1 VLNYS
6 LALRTDR
13 SPQDVDTLLQDL
25 LAAARRDAGGGGL
38 ALAGLAQTV
47 ADASLQATLD
57 EALEEH
63 TDVEVRLELDPKA
76 DGYARARQDLAVV
89 SAVVAARTAQAAC
102 LVLQY
107 ERVLMRLSGGR
118 LTLHDWYPEWQDPEV
133 VAALPVPFDRT
144 PDPGLL

>member
-1 VLNYS
+1 VFNYS

-13 SPQDVDTLLQDL
+13 SQQDVDALLQDL
-25 LAAARRDAGGGGL
+25 LAAARPDAGGSGL
-38 ALAGLAQTV
+38 ALTGRVRPIT
-47 ADASLQATLD
+47 DPSLQATLD

-63 TDVEVRLELDPKA
+63 TDVEVRLDLDPKA
-76 DGYARARQDLAVV
+76 DGYAQARQDLAVV

-102 LVLQY
+102 LVFQY
-107 ERVLMRLSGGR
+107 ELVLMRFSGGR

-144 PDPGLL
+144 DDPGLL